1 MIRVIFYLIIV
12 AVLAFGAVWL
22 ADRPGEVAITW
33 QGTRIDTSML
43 VLIAAVA
50 AVAVAAVILWSILRA
65 IVRAPETI
73 ARYRRYRRGVRGYL
87 AVSKGLI
94 AVGSGDARAAK
105 RLTTEAV
112 RIAPREPLT
121 LLLAAQSAQLSG
133 DHDTAVA
140 TFQDMAN
147 RDDTRVLGLHG
158 LFVEAQRRAD
168 HAAALTYAEEAA
180 RHASVPVWAAQ
191 AVLEFRCVAGDWSGA
206 LDRLDRNLK
215 SRLID
220 RRTYRRQ
227 RAVLLTAQ
235 AQALAPTDRERA
247 TALSREAAKL
257 APDLV
262 PAAALAARLLGEA
275 GERRKAGRILERAWH
290 ANPHPDLADAYVA
303 LRPGDSARQR
313 LSRIEALAAKGPSD
327 TEAALAVARAALDA
341 KEFAAARTAL
351 APYTT
356 APRKRVAALMAEL
369 EMAQGDE
376 GRAREW
382 MARALNARRDPAW
395 TADAFVSDHW
405 LPISPV
411 SGRLDAF
418 EWKDPLAGEDHG
430 TVIEHRAEVPAQVP
444 ASVPARVETAQ
455 AGSAVAADA
464 TSPRLR
470 GEHSRPSAGVLGAK
484 DADANASA
492 TARSASGEGS
502 APPAG
507 PQQAPHPHPLSGS
520 RIHPT
525 SAADN
530 DRTRAS
536 PSSVANGER
545 ERARQADEAQF
556 RPPEGEKEPARP
568 ADEQEFHPPSTEE
581 EQPQRAGEEEQAQRK
596 SEEDS
601 RSPFFAGGR
610 RERRARAAV
619 MADESRAARADMTP
633 VVPSVIPLVHAPD
646 DPGPNGE
653 KPEEPE
659 TEPSP
664 PPPDSWSRIRALFK
678 S

>member
-1 MIRVIFYLIIV
+1 MDCRVKPGNDGERYESQILYYELYHLMIRVIFYLILV
-12 AVLAFGAVWL
+12 AVLAFGAVWM

-33 QGTRIDTSML
+33 QGTRIDTSVL
-43 VLIAAVA
+43 VLMAAVA
-50 AVAVAAVILWSILRA
+50 AVAAAAVIVWSILRA

-87 AVSKGLI
+87 AVSQGLI

-105 RLTTEAV
+105 RFTADAV

-121 LLLAAQSAQLSG
+121 LLLSAQNAQLSG

-140 TFQDMAN
+140 TFQNMAS

-235 AQALAPTDRERA
+235 AIAQTDRERA
-247 TALSREAAKL
+247 TALAREAAKL

-290 ANPHPDLADAYVA
+290 VNPHPDLADAYVK

-313 LSRIEALAAKGPSD
+313 LSRVEALAAKGPAD
-327 TEAALAVARAALDA
+327 AEAALAVARAALDA

-351 APYTT
+351 APYTA

-430 TVIEHRAEVPAQVP
+430 TVIEHRAEPSVPA
-444 ASVPARVETAQ
+444 VPARVETPQ
-455 AGSAVAADA
+455 AGPAPQA
-464 TSPRLR
+464 
-470 GEHSRPSAGVLGAK
+470 EPS
-484 DADANASA
+484 
-492 TARSASGEGS
+492 
-502 APPAG
+502 
-507 PQQAPHPHPLSGS
+507 QQAPHALP
-520 RIHPT
+520 
-525 SAADN
+525 
-530 DRTRAS
+530 
-536 PSSVANGER
+536 ANGER
-545 ERARQADEAQF
+545 ERARPADEPEF
-556 RPPEGEKEPARP
+556 RPPGA
-568 ADEQEFHPPSTEE
+568 EE
-581 EQPQRAGEEEQAQRK
+581 EQRAG
-596 SEEDS
+596 EEDS

-610 RERRARAAV
+610 RGRRVRAAA
-619 MADESRAARADMTP
+619 MANEPRTARADMTP
-633 VVPSVIPLVHAPD
+633 IVPAVIPLVHAPD

-653 KPEEPE
+653 PPAEPE
-659 TEPSP
+659 P
-664 PPPDSWSRIRALFK
+664 PPPASWSRIRALFK

>member
-1 MIRVIFYLIIV
+1 MIRVIFYLILV
-12 AVLAFGAVWL
+12 AALAFGAVWM

-33 QGTRIDTSML
+33 QGTRIDTSVL

-50 AVAVAAVILWSILRA
+50 AVVVAAVIVWSILRA

-87 AVSKGLI
+87 AVSQGLI

-105 RLTTEAV
+105 RFTAEAV

-121 LLLAAQSAQLSG
+121 LLLNAQSAQLSG
-133 DHDTAVA
+133 DHGTAVA
-140 TFQDMAN
+140 TFQEMAS

-206 LDRLDRNLK
+206 LERLDRNLK

-235 AQALAPTDRERA
+235 AQAIAGTDRERA
-247 TALSREAAKL
+247 TALAREAAKL

-275 GERRKAGRILERAWH
+275 GERRKAARIIERAWH
-290 ANPHPDLADAYVA
+290 ASPHPNLADVYVA

-313 LSRIEALAAKGPSD
+313 LSRVEALAAKGPAD
-327 TEAALAVARAALDA
+327 AEAALAVARAALDA

-351 APYTT
+351 APYTA
-356 APRKRVAALMAEL
+356 APRRRVAALMAEL

-430 TVIEHRAEVPAQVP
+430 TVIEHRAEPSVPA
-444 ASVPARVETAQ
+444 VPARVETPQ
-455 AGSAVAADA
+455 AGPAPQA
-464 TSPRLR
+464 
-470 GEHSRPSAGVLGAK
+470 EPS
-484 DADANASA
+484 
-492 TARSASGEGS
+492 E
-502 APPAG
+502 
-507 PQQAPHPHPLSGS
+507 QAPHALP
-520 RIHPT
+520 
-525 SAADN
+525 
-530 DRTRAS
+530 
-536 PSSVANGER
+536 ANEER
-545 ERARQADEAQF
+545 ERAQRADEEKS
-556 RPPEGEKEPARP
+556 RPDRFA
-568 ADEQEFHPPSTEE
+568 AS
-581 EQPQRAGEEEQAQRK
+581 GEEEQTPRAG
-596 SEEDS
+596 EEDS

-610 RERRARAAV
+610 RERRVRAAA
-619 MADESRAARADMTP
+619 MANESRAPRADMTP
-633 VVPSVIPLVHAPD
+633 VVPGVIPLVHAPD

-653 KPEEPE
+653 PPAEPE
-659 TEPSP
+659 P
-664 PPPDSWSRIRALFK
+664 PPPASWSRIRALFK

>member
-1 MIRVIFYLIIV
+1 MIRVIFYLILV
-12 AVLAFGAVWL
+12 AALAFGAVWM
-22 ADRPGEVAITW
+22 AERPGEVAITW
-33 QGTRIDTSML
+33 QGTRIDTSVL

-50 AVAVAAVILWSILRA
+50 AVVVAAVIVWSILRA
-65 IVRAPETI
+65 IVRAPENI

-87 AVSKGLI
+87 AVSQGLI

-105 RLTTEAV
+105 RFTTEAV

-121 LLLAAQSAQLSG
+121 LLLNAQSAQLSG

-140 TFQDMAN
+140 TFQEMAH

-206 LDRLDRNLK
+206 LERLDRNLK
-215 SRLID
+215 SRLIV

-235 AQALAPTDRERA
+235 AQAIAATDRERA
-247 TALSREAAKL
+247 TALAREAAKL

-262 PAAALAARLLGEA
+262 PAAVLAAKLLGEA
-275 GERRKAGRILERAWH
+275 GERRKAARILERAWH

-313 LSRIEALAAKGPSD
+313 LSRVEALAAKGPAD
-327 TEAALAVARAALDA
+327 AEAALAVARAALDA

-351 APYTT
+351 APYTA

-430 TVIEHRAEVPAQVP
+430 TVIEHRAEPSVPA
-444 ASVPARVETAQ
+444 VPARVETPQ
-455 AGSAVAADA
+455 AGPAPQA
-464 TSPRLR
+464 
-470 GEHSRPSAGVLGAK
+470 EPS
-484 DADANASA
+484 
-492 TARSASGEGS
+492 E
-502 APPAG
+502 
-507 PQQAPHPHPLSGS
+507 QAPHALP
-520 RIHPT
+520 
-525 SAADN
+525 
-530 DRTRAS
+530 
-536 PSSVANGER
+536 ANEER
-545 ERARQADEAQF
+545 ERAQRADEEKS
-556 RPPEGEKEPARP
+556 RPDRFAAG
-568 ADEQEFHPPSTEE
+568 
-581 EQPQRAGEEEQAQRK
+581 GEEEQTPRAG
-596 SEEDS
+596 EEDS

-610 RERRARAAV
+610 RERRVRAAAV
-619 MADESRAARADMTP
+619 ANESRTTRADMTP
-633 VVPSVIPLVHAPD
+633 VVPGVIPLVHAPD

-653 KPEEPE
+653 PPAEPE
-659 TEPSP
+659 P
-664 PPPDSWSRIRALFK
+664 PPPASWSRIRALFK